1 MLSIRRTVV
10 RPLLDQMTQNQGLR
24 DAAALRA
31 TQAPRLIVENVW
43 PDVDQGRYAIR
54 RTIGDTLVIEADAY
68 GEGHDAIAV
77 SLLWRGVQDRDWRET
92 RMRPLGNDRF
102 QAEFKVDQIG
112 RYEFTVEAWRDEFA
126 IYRDGLIKK
135 FDAKRD
141 VTLELEEGRR
151 LLARIASETTSPSV
165 LDVRR
170 LVKSLEAA
178 RPEFAIELL
187 TAPETVTLMRSVD
200 PRPYLARLDRVRR
213 VEVERKRAMYAN
225 WYELFPRSQSG
236 DPDRH
241 GTFADVIRR
250 LPTIREMGFD
260 VVYLTPIHPIG
271 KTNRK
276 GRNNSLKAEAGDP
289 GSPYA
294 IGSAEGGHDA
304 IHPELGTEADFRA
317 LIEAAEAQGL
327 EIALDIAFQASP
339 DHPWLKTHPE
349 WFDWR
354 PDGTIRYA
362 ENPPKTYEDIVNV
375 DFYAPGAKP
384 ALWLALRDV
393 VETWV
398 KRGVKT
404 FRVDNPHTKPFPFWE
419 WMINDIRTRYPDV
432 IFLSEAFTRPKVMYR
447 LAKIGFSQ
455 SYTYFTWRDTKAD
468 LTAYFTELA
477 ESEVKEFFRPNLFVN
492 THDINPDFLQ
502 NAPRS
507 AFLIRAALAATLSGL
522 WGIYNGYELC
532 DNKPDAKRKEYADS
546 EKYQLVAWDWD
557 RPGNIRAEITQLNAI
572 RKDNPA
578 LQSHL
583 GARFLET
590 GDDEIIAYEKISSDS
605 GNVVIVAVCLNASG
619 EGRGAITLPSEPI
632 GTNGSLSVTDLVSGA
647 AAEWR
652 TRDVAVTFTPE
663 QPYAIWRV
671 R

>member
-10 RPLLDQMTQNQGLR
+10 RPLLDQMAQSQSLR

-68 GEGHDAIAV
+68 GEGHDCIAV
-77 SLLWRGVQDRDWRET
+77 SLLWRGAADRDWREV
-92 RMRPLGNDRF
+92 RMRPLGNDRY
-102 QAEFKVDQIG
+102 QAEFTVDEVG
-112 RYEFTVEAWRDEFA
+112 RYEFTIEAWRDEFA

-135 FDAKRD
+135 VDARRD
-141 VTLELEEGRR
+141 VTLELEEGQR
-151 LLARIASETTSPSV
+151 LLARIASETTSAGA

-178 RPEFAIELL
+178 RPEVAVALL
-187 TAPETVTLMRSVD
+187 TAAETATLMRSVD
-200 PRPYLARLDRVRR
+200 PRPYLTRLDRVRR
-213 VEVERKRAMYAN
+213 VEVERKRAIYAN

-236 DPDRH
+236 DPNRH
-241 GTFADVIRR
+241 GTFADVARR
-250 LPTIREMGFD
+250 LPAIKAMGFD

-271 KTNRK
+271 TTNRK

-294 IGSAEGGHDA
+294 IGSAEGGHEA
-304 IHPELGTEADFRA
+304 IHPQLGTEDDFRA
-317 LIEAAEAQGL
+317 LINAAVSLNL
-327 EIALDIAFQASP
+327 EVALDIAFQASP

-419 WMINDIRTRYPDV
+419 WMINDIRTRYPEV

-468 LTAYFTELA
+468 LTAYFNELA
-477 ESEVKEFFRPNLFVN
+477 QSEVKEFFRPNLFVN

-502 NAPRS
+502 NAPRP

-532 DNKPDAKRKEYADS
+532 DNTPDAKRKEYADS
-546 EKYQLVAWDWD
+546 EKYQLVAWDWE

-572 RKDNPA
+572 RRDNPA

-583 GARFLET
+583 GIRFLAT
-590 GDDEIIAYEKISSDS
+590 SSDQIIAYEKTAGD
-605 GNVVIVAVCLNASG
+605 GTNLVIVAVCLNPSG
-619 EGRGAITLPSEPI
+619 VGSGTITLPSEPI
-632 GTNGSLSVTDLVSGA
+632 GTTGSLPVTELVSGEA
-647 AAEWR
+647 QEWR
-652 TRDVAVTFTPE
+652 ERDIAVTFTPE